1 MAKIAVFIDH
11 DIVLRHFLL
20 NGILPSL
27 EATHE
32 VVWVF
37 PDRHRRVTTN
47 PATLPLG
54 RYRTITVSEERL
66 HGYRRL
72 YHATVLRRLRRSR
85 DKRPIFAFWRE
96 MLGRRAFWLSW
107 CCSWPGTYH
116 WYRRRMLARIGN
128 DPALDALLEEEK
140 PDVLVHPTV
149 LEGLFVSDL
158 IRWGRAHGVPTVYLM
173 NSWDNPA
180 VKAVAVGAPDRLV
193 VWGEHSKRLAHERLG
208 IPFEHALT
216 FGAAQ
221 FEIYRRPPRETP
233 AVYRAR
239 LGVPAGR
246 RLLLYAG
253 SSKGLD
259 ETAHLL
265 ALERAIERGE
275 LRDCSVLY
283 RPHPWRATVEGEADF
298 FALQW
303 RHVAMAP
310 DMAEYYRRHR
320 QNRGIIHLADYEDTH
335 VTLSAV
341 DAVISPL
348 STILLEA
355 ALHGKPILAYLPD
368 EDMTQNIALFSMAKT
383 VHFRDFFE
391 RVDCLQC
398 LRPDTLVADCRAL
411 LEMAGRPETAD
422 RLRQQCEFFVA
433 PNERPY
439 AERLNDLI
447 RSFGSAPLSSM
458 KREA

>member
-20 NGILPSL
+20 SGVLPAL
-27 EATHE
+27 EAEHE

-37 PDRHRRVTTN
+37 PARHRRVTID
-47 PATLPLG
+47 PATLSLG
-54 RYRTITVSEERL
+54 RYRTVTVSEARL
-66 HGYRRL
+66 NGYRRL
-72 YHATVLRRLRRSR
+72 YHATVLRRLRGSR

-96 MLGRRAFWLSW
+96 MLGRRGFWTSW
-107 CCSWPGTYH
+107 CWSWPGTYH
-116 WYRRRMLARIGN
+116 WYRRRMLARIGD

-193 VWGEHSKRLAHERLG
+193 VWGEHSKQVAHKRLG
-208 IPFEHALT
+208 VPLEHLPT

-221 FEIYRRPPRETP
+221 FDVYRRPARETP
-233 AVYRAR
+233 AAYRAR

-259 ETAHLL
+259 ETAHLRG
-265 ALERAIERGE
+265 LEGAIERGE
-275 LRDCSVLY
+275 LRNCSVLY
-283 RPHPWRATVEGEADF
+283 RPHPWRANTEGEADF
-298 FALQW
+298 FALPW

-320 QNRGIIHLADYEDTH
+320 ERSGIIHLADYEDTH

-368 EDMTQNIALFSMAKT
+368 EDMVQNIALFSMART

-398 LRPDTLVADCRAL
+398 LRPTALVDDCRNL
-411 LEMAGRPETAD
+411 LEMVGRPETAD
-422 RLRQQCEFFVA
+422 RLRRQSEFFVA
-433 PNERPY
+433 PNERSY
-439 AERLNDLI
+439 AEQLDDLI
-447 RSFGSAPLSSM
+447 RSLGSTSLSGTQ
-458 KREA
+458 REP

>member
-1 MAKIAVFIDH
+1 VAKIAVFVDH

-20 NGILPSL
+20 SGVLPAL
-27 EATHE
+27 EAEHE
-32 VVWVF
+32 VVWIF
-37 PDRHRRVTTN
+37 PDRHRRVTID

-54 RYRTITVSEERL
+54 RYRTVAVSEARL
-66 HGYRRL
+66 NGYRRL

-85 DKRPIFAFWRE
+85 DKGPIFAFWRQA
-96 MLGRRAFWLSW
+96 LGRRGFWTSW
-107 CCSWPGTYH
+107 CWSWPGTYH
-116 WYRRRMLARIGN
+116 WYRRRMLARTGD
-128 DPALDALLEEEK
+128 DPVLDALLQEEK

-158 IRWGRAHGVPTVYLM
+158 IRWGRAHHVPTVYLM

-193 VWGEHSKRLAHERLG
+193 VWGEHSRQVANERLG
-208 IPFEHALT
+208 IRLEHLLP

-221 FEIYRRPPRETP
+221 FDVYRRSPRETP
-233 AVYRAR
+233 AAYRAR
-239 LGVPAGR
+239 LSVPAGR

-275 LRDCSVLY
+275 LRNCSVLY
-283 RPHPWRATVEGEADF
+283 RPHPWRASAEGEADF
-298 FALQW
+298 FALRW

-320 QNRGIIHLADYEDTH
+320 QRSGIIHLADYEDTH

-368 EDMTQNIALFSMAKT
+368 EDVVHNIALFSMART

-398 LRPDTLVADCRAL
+398 LRPEALVGDCRAL
-411 LEMAGRPETAD
+411 LELAERPETAS
-422 RLRQQCEFFVA
+422 RLRRQCEYFVA
-433 PNERPY
+433 PSERSY
-439 AERLNDLI
+439 AEQLDDLI
-447 RSFGSAPLSSM
+447 RSLASAPLSGL

>member
-20 NGILPSL
+20 SGVLPAL
-27 EATHE
+27 EAEHE

-37 PDRHRRVTTN
+37 PARHRRVTVD
-47 PATLPLG
+47 PATLSLA
-54 RYRTITVSEERL
+54 RYRTVTVSEERL
-66 HGYRRL
+66 NGYRRL
-72 YHATVLRRLRRSR
+72 YHATVLRRLRGSR

-96 MLGRRAFWLSW
+96 MLGRRGFWTSW
-107 CCSWPGTYH
+107 CWSWPGAYH
-116 WYRRRMLARIGN
+116 WYRRRMLARIGD
-128 DPALDALLEEEK
+128 DPALDALLQEEK
-140 PDVLVHPTV
+140 PDVIVHPTV

-158 IRWGRAHGVPTVYLM
+158 IRWGRDHGVPTVYLM

-193 VWGEHSKRLAHERLG
+193 VWGEHSRLVAHERLG
-208 IPFEHALT
+208 IPLEHLLT

-221 FEIYRRPPRETP
+221 FDVYRRPTRETP
-233 AVYRAR
+233 AAYRAR
-239 LGVPAGR
+239 LGVPPGR

-253 SSKGLD
+253 SSKGLN
-259 ETAHLL
+259 ETAHLR
-265 ALERAIERGE
+265 ALEEAIERGE
-275 LRDCSVLY
+275 LRNCAVLY
-283 RPHPWRATVEGEADF
+283 RPHPWRATAEGEADF
-298 FALQW
+298 FSRTW

-310 DMAEYYRRHR
+310 DMADYYRRHR
-320 QNRGIIHLADYEDTH
+320 REPAIIHLADYEDTH

-368 EDMTQNIALFSMAKT
+368 EDVQRNIARFSMAKS

-391 RVDCLQC
+391 RVECLQC
-398 LRPDTLVADCRAL
+398 PRPEDLVGGCREL
-411 LEMAGRPETAD
+411 LEAAERPGTAD
-422 RLRQQCEFFVA
+422 RLRRQCEFFVA
-433 PNERPY
+433 LGERSY
-439 AERLNDLI
+439 AAQLDELI
-447 RSFGSAPLSSM
+447 RGLGSGSWSGA
-458 KREA
+458 KRGK